1 MLPKDFKISRRPIAM
16 GAGIWIQRW
25 VVEKDN
31 RILELSSSKEEAEL
45 YVATR
50 IDNWRSRDE

>member
-1 MLPKDFKISRRPIAM
+1 MQTKDFRITRKPIAL

-25 VVEKDN
+25 VVEKEG
-31 RILELSSSKEEAEL
+31 RILELSDSKEEAEIF
-45 YVATR
+45 VATR

>member
-1 MLPKDFKISRRPIAM
+1 M